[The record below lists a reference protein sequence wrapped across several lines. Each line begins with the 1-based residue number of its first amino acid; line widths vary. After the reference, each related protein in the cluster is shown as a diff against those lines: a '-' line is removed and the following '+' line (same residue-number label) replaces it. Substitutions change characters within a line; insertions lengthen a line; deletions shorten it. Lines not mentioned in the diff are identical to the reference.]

1 MSYPI
6 GCVLSATHGLQHS
19 FVKAQLEAGLVKHL
33 PLIGVPGD
41 QSVDLH
47 CLALANPV
55 ASGLCLREGEE
66 KRARERKR
74 ERERWREKA
83 CLD

>member
-1 MSYPI
+1 MSYPV

-19 FVKAQLEAGLVKHL
+19 LVKAQLEAGLVKHL
-33 PLIGVPGD
+33 PLIGVPSD

-55 ASGLCLREGEE
+55 ASGLGL
-66 KRARERKR
+66 RERKR
-74 ERERWREKA
+74 ERGMERKKNPHA
-83 CLD
+83 